1 MSTATST
8 ILGLIFLG
16 LGNASVFL
24 MYKLWGYPFDHETR
38 TSAAPKSLMFI
49 HRAIGYAYLILYIF
63 MMWHMVPRLWNYQV
77 ELPPRTVAH
86 LMLGITI
93 GVLLLVK
100 ISILRFF
107 RHFEEAMP
115 YIGTALLICTYLLIG
130 LSIPFTLRESVRQ
143 VSSNVF
149 SDASIERT
157 HTRLQMAGLPPDA
170 SLDELA
176 TRRKLR
182 EGQDVLLKKCVQC
195 HDLRT
200 ILARPRTPPDWVRTV
215 DRMAIKPIIGEPIT
229 LEDQWTVSA
238 YLIAITPELQ
248 VSAKEQR
255 RQRMQASQAQN
266 ALAVLTNPDEVE
278 DEVIV
283 NPDEVI
289 VNPDE
294 VIVNPDEVIVNP
306 DEVDETDGTPVED
319 VYDPEAARELFEITC
334 SLCHDLSDVDNVP
347 PTSEEE
353 TTELIVR
360 MIDNGLFLEEED
372 IKIIARYLNET
383 YVNP

>member
-38 TSAAPKSLMFI
+38 TSAAPKSLMFV

-63 MMWHMVPRLWNYQV
+63 MMWHMVPRLWNYQI

-130 LSIPFTLRESVRQ
+130 LSIPFTLRESTLR
-143 VSSNVF
+143 VF

-170 SLDELA
+170 PLDQLA

-182 EGQDVLLKKCVQC
+182 EGQEVLLKKCVQC

-215 DRMAIKPIIGEPIT
+215 DRMAIKPMIGEPIS

-266 ALAVLTNPDEVE
+266 ALAVLTNPDAVGGEA
-278 DEVIV
+278 IV

-294 VIVNPDEVIVNP
+294 VIVNPDEVEEIA
-306 DEVDETDGTPVED
+306 ETPVED
-319 VYDPEAARELFEITC
+319 AYDPEAARELFEITC

-353 TTELIVR
+353 TTELIAR

-372 IKIIARYLNET
+372 IKIIARYMNET

>member
-8 ILGLIFLG
+8 IFGLVFLG

-38 TSAAPKSLMFI
+38 TSAAPKSLMFV

-130 LSIPFTLRESVRQ
+130 LSIPFTLRESTRR
-143 VSSNVF
+143 VF

-157 HTRLQMAGLPPDA
+157 HTRLQMAGLPSDA
-170 SLDELA
+170 PLDKLA

-182 EGQDVLLKKCVQC
+182 EGQEVLLKKCVQC

-215 DRMAIKPIIGEPIT
+215 DRMAIKPMIGEPIT

-266 ALAVLTNPDEVE
+266 AVAVLTSPDEVE
-278 DEVIV
+278 VEVIV

-306 DEVDETDGTPVED
+306 DEIEETDETPAED
-319 VYDPEAARELFEITC
+319 TYDPEAARELFEITC

-360 MIDNGLFLEEED
+360 MIDNGLYLEEED
-372 IKIIARYLNET
+372 IKTIARYLNET

>member
-38 TSAAPKSLMFI
+38 TSAAPKSLMLV

-63 MMWHMVPRLWNYQV
+63 MMWHMVPRLWNYQI

-130 LSIPFTLRESVRQ
+130 LSIPFTLRESTLR
-143 VSSNVF
+143 VF

-170 SLDELA
+170 PLDKLA

-215 DRMAIKPIIGEPIT
+215 DRMAIKPMIGEPIS

-266 ALAVLTNPDEVE
+266 ALAVLANPDEAA

-294 VIVNPDEVIVNP
+294 EIVNPDEVG
-306 DEVDETDGTPVED
+306 ETDETPVED

-353 TTELIVR
+353 TTELIAR

-372 IKIIARYLNET
+372 IKIIARYMNET

>member
-8 ILGLIFLG
+8 IFGLVFLV

-38 TSAAPKSLMFI
+38 TSTAPKSLMFV

-115 YIGTALLICTYLLIG
+115 YIGTGLLICTYLLIG
-130 LSIPFTLRESVRQ
+130 LSVPFTLRESALRVKG
-143 VSSNVF
+143 NIF
-149 SDASIERT
+149 SDASLQRT
-157 HTRLQMAGLPPDA
+157 HARLEMAGLPPDA
-170 SLDELA
+170 PLDKLA

-215 DRMAIKPIIGEPIT
+215 DRMAIKPMIGEPIT
-229 LEDQWTVSA
+229 QENQWTVSA

-255 RQRMQASQAQN
+255 KQQMQASRAQN
-266 ALAVLTNPDEVE
+266 ALAVLTNPDEVA

-306 DEVDETDGTPVED
+306 DEVEETGETPAED
-319 VYDPEAARELFEITC
+319 AYDPEAARELFEITC

-347 PTSEEE
+347 PTSEAE
-353 TTELIVR
+353 TTELIAR
-360 MIDNGLFLEEED
+360 MIDNGLFIEEED
-372 IKIIARYLNET
+372 IKAIARYLNET

>member
-38 TSAAPKSLMFI
+38 TSAAPKSLMFV

-130 LSIPFTLRESVRQ
+130 LSVPFTLRESVRQ
-143 VSSNVF
+143 VSSSVF
-149 SDASIERT
+149 SDTSIERT

-170 SLDELA
+170 PLDKLA

-215 DRMAIKPIIGEPIT
+215 DRMAIKPMIGEPIT

-255 RQRMQASQAQN
+255 KQRMQVSQART
-266 ALAVLTNPDEVE
+266 ALAVLTNPDEVV

-294 VIVNPDEVIVNP
+294 VIVNPDEVG
-306 DEVDETDGTPVED
+306 ETDETPAED
-319 VYDPEAARELFEITC
+319 AYDPEAARELFEITC

-353 TTELIVR
+353 TTELIAR